1 MKIIRVVAAVIK
13 AVNESGETIIFA
25 TQRGYGEFKDW
36 WEFPG
41 GKMEAGESPVEA
53 LKREI
58 REELNATIKVGELIQ
73 TVEWD
78 YPSFHLTMH
87 CFWCELACEALHL
100 NEHEAAAWLSADNLG
115 SVKWLPADR
124 DILVEIGKVL
134 RSGLSI
140 RKSAP
145 EDIPEML
152 EIFAAARRFMA
163 GTGNPDQWSEDYP
176 GKELLKSDIASGD
189 SHVILSEGRIVAT
202 FVLRPGNDPTYDT
215 IYDGN
220 WPDDLPYAT
229 IHRIASR
236 GERKGMLHAAMQYAL
251 ERYSAIRI
259 DTHRDN
265 TVMRNAIAKEGFTY
279 CGIIHCWNGTERLA
293 YQFTKS

>member
-1 MKIIRVVAAVIK
+1 MKQIEVVAAVIRRG
-13 AVNESGETIIFA
+13 NEIFA

-176 GKELLKSDIASGD
+176 GEELLKSDIASGD

-202 FVLRPGNDPTYDT
+202 FVLRPGNDPTYD
-215 IYDGN
+215 IIHDGN
-220 WPDDLPYAT
+220 WPNDLPYAT

-265 TVMRNAIAKEGFTY
+265 TVLRNAIAKEGFTY

-293 YQFTKS
+293 DQFTKP